1 MYSRYAPHAVVA
13 LFVASLFGLAT
24 VRTHPTRLPVA
35 VGTTTTSASTT
46 TTTTQLLPPAR
57 VIVAPKGVVLPV
69 IDREAGAYRV
79 TTPCGATAVVAEGTP
94 VEAADVVLDAGHGGP
109 ESGAVGPNGMT
120 EATLNMAVV
129 GHAKSALEAQGVH
142 VVLTRTSE
150 YRMTLQSRADVVQA
164 LRPKAFVSVHHNA
177 EPDGPFPRPGTE
189 TYYQI
194 ASAASKRLA
203 GLVYEEVIKAL
214 SAYPGP
220 WVADTDAGAKYR
232 PGANG
237 DYYAMLRRTAGVPS
251 TLAEL
256 AYISDPPEAALL
268 ARPDVQQA
276 EGEAVARGVIR
287 FLITNDPGSGFVTP
301 YPRTE
306 PAGGGGGPV
315 GCTDPPL

>member
-1 MYSRYAPHAVVA
+1 
-13 LFVASLFGLAT
+13 
-24 VRTHPTRLPVA
+24 
-35 VGTTTTSASTT
+35 
-46 TTTTQLLPPAR
+46 
-57 VIVAPKGVVLPV
+57 
-69 IDREAGAYRV
+69 
-79 TTPCGATAVVAEGTP
+79 VAEGAP
-94 VEAADVVLDAGHGGP
+94 VDGADVVLDSGHGGP
-109 ESGAVGPNGMT
+109 ESGAVGPNGLT
-120 EATLNMAVV
+120 EAVLNMAVV
-129 GHAKSALEAQGVH
+129 SHAKAALEAKGVH
-142 VVLTRTSE
+142 VALTRTAE

-177 EPDGPFPRPGTE
+177 EPDGAFPKPGTE

-194 ASAASKRLA
+194 GSPASKRLA
-203 GLVYEEVIKAL
+203 GLVYEEVVKAL

-268 ARPDVQQA
+268 ARPEVQQA
-276 EGEAVARGVIR
+276 EGDAVARGVVR
-287 FLITNDPGSGFVTP
+287 FLTTNDPGSGFVTP

-306 PAGGGGGPV
+306 PAGGGGGPT